1 MSTVACAPDLL
12 DWVDFKWLMATEGH
26 SVHLERLQ
34 ADRGYALR
42 CLQVGAGSRCA
53 TLRERARSLLVALG
67 G

>member
-1 MSTVACAPDLL
+1 MTTVASAPDLL

-34 ADRGYALR
+34 ADRRYALH
-42 CLQVGAGSRCA
+42 CLQLGAGSSCA
-53 TLRERARSLLVALG
+53 TLRARSRSLLAALG